1 MIDLT
6 PLEVRKKKGD
16 FRRALRGYEP
26 ELVDDFL
33 DMVADRLEELVR
45 DNLALNERVARLE
58 ERVTD
63 YREREKAL
71 TEALVSAQEFREE
84 QLNHASRE
92 AELRLR
98 EAESEAQRIREG
110 ALRDRDKEEAALRRV
125 RARRVQLVESFRA
138 FLEREMHQ
146 IEVESAAL
154 ELNDISVE
162 AGERLSELDERP
174 LPATPPPPPER
185 VALSDLAMP
194 APRATAPAPEK
205 EPVAAPEL
213 SIAPKARPAPA
224 PAPSPGAP
232 AAPPNA
238 APAPAA
244 SSRGPRAPLP
254 SRPAGAKPFAPPPP
268 AAAPLAPPPAPEPTP
283 PPPSRPRL
291 VDDGPPITGNEEWL
305 PLLDDER

>member
-45 DNLALNERVARLE
+45 DNMALNERVARLE
-58 ERVTD
+58 ELVTD
-63 YREREKAL
+63 YREREMAL
-71 TEALVSAQEFREE
+71 TEALVSAQEFRED

-92 AELRLR
+92 AALRLR
-98 EAESEAQRIREG
+98 EAEPAAQSIREA

-154 ELNDISVE
+154 
-162 AGERLSELDERP
+162 
-174 LPATPPPPPER
+174 
-185 VALSDLAMP
+185 
-194 APRATAPAPEK
+194 
-205 EPVAAPEL
+205 
-213 SIAPKARPAPA
+213 
-224 PAPSPGAP
+224 
-232 AAPPNA
+232 
-238 APAPAA
+238 
-244 SSRGPRAPLP
+244 
-254 SRPAGAKPFAPPPP
+254 
-268 AAAPLAPPPAPEPTP
+268 
-283 PPPSRPRL
+283 
-291 VDDGPPITGNEEWL
+291 
-305 PLLDDER
+305 